1 MWQQMIEYFSEN
13 ADRFWQ
19 AVADHLTVSI
29 IAIAAAVLIGIPAGI
44 LCARFKKSKKII
56 VPLFNVLRVI
66 PSLAVLLLLLPVF
79 GTGIF
84 PASAALVLLGLP
96 PVIINTVN
104 GLDEVPATMIE
115 AAKGCGM
122 TEPQVWLKIKLRLAL
137 PLILTGI
144 KTSAIEILASA
155 TLAAKIGAGGLGEII
170 FTGLGLNRYD
180 LLLIGGIAVAAL
192 SIATNFLFEFAER
205 IFLKYK
211 YIREVSL

>member
-96 PVIINTVN
+96 P
-104 GLDEVPATMIE
+104 
-115 AAKGCGM
+115 
-122 TEPQVWLKIKLRLAL
+122 
-137 PLILTGI
+137 
-144 KTSAIEILASA
+144 S
-155 TLAAKIGAGGLGEII
+155 
-170 FTGLGLNRYD
+170 
-180 LLLIGGIAVAAL
+180 L
-192 SIATNFLFEFAER
+192 SIR
-205 IFLKYK
+205 
-211 YIREVSL
+211 

>member
-1 MWQQMIEYFSEN
+1 MIEYFSEN

>member
-1 MWQQMIEYFSEN
+1 
-13 ADRFWQ
+13 
-19 AVADHLTVSI
+19 
-29 IAIAAAVLIGIPAGI
+29 
-44 LCARFKKSKKII
+44 
-56 VPLFNVLRVI
+56 
-66 PSLAVLLLLLPVF
+66 
-79 GTGIF
+79 
-84 PASAALVLLGLP
+84 
-96 PVIINTVN
+96 
-104 GLDEVPATMIE
+104 MIE

>member
-155 TLAAKIGAGGLGEII
+155 TLAAKIGAGRLRRNYFYGTWLKS
-170 FTGLGLNRYD
+170 LRL
-180 LLLIGGIAVAAL
+180 AADRRHCRSRPVHCDKL
-192 SIATNFLFEFAER
+192 S
-205 IFLKYK
+205 
-211 YIREVSL
+211 V